1 MQIFQLKNAEKTMN
15 TNLDID
21 GVSCNGYAIA
31 TPNATLLVITAP
43 NGLLGCGDLNVAT
56 ADQLNEALAVV
67 RGVANF
73 DDMLAAKV
81 CEVSAVAEK
90 LGISVGM
97 SGKDALKLMK

>member
-31 TPNATLLVITAP
+31 TPNATLLVINAP
-43 NGLLGCGDLNVAT
+43 NGLLGCGYFSLAT
-56 ADQLNEALAVV
+56 ADQLNDALAVV
-67 RGVANF
+67 RGVSNF
-73 DDMLAAKV
+73 DDMLNAKV
-81 CEVSAVAEK
+81 CEVSAAAEK
-90 LGISVGM
+90 LGIAAGM